1 MLTRRRLG
9 FIAGALAL
17 AAVLSACNPTNE
29 TVAYRSGTVAGASTN
44 YTYSG
49 PEPAWIQVR
58 VAEASANEVRAFVSA
73 KDLRAVCVAD
83 IGWGLE
89 TPAPCHVVNQSLR
102 ANPSRALRT
111 EGVNRGW
118 KRMIAVNPGTTF
130 RVHVGGRDGGNE
142 TVKLEIAIVDGN
154 GTPIG
159 DMTVTPPGPGS
170 GPGVFD
176 FPPILG

>member
-9 FIAGALAL
+9 TIAAAFVL

-29 TVAYRSGTVAGASTN
+29 TVAYRSGTVSSASTN
-44 YTYSG
+44 YTYNG

-73 KDLRAVCVAD
+73 TELQAVCVGD

-111 EGVNRGW
+111 DGVNRGW
-118 KRMIAVNPGTTF
+118 KRMIAVNPGATF
-130 RVHVGGRDGGNE
+130 RVHVGGRDGANE
-142 TVKLEIAIVDGN
+142 TVTLEIAVVDGN
-154 GTPIG
+154 GNPVGDIG
-159 DMTVTPPGPGS
+159 ITPPGPGS